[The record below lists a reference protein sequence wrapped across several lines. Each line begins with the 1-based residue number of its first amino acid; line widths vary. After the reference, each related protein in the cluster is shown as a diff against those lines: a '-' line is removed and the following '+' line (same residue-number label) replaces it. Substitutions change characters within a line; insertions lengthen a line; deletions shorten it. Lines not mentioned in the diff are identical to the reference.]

1 MNSFDDL
8 LKQLLPQ
15 QKPVYQPSAVNQL
28 TAPKPQAEVT
38 AYEPT
43 LRQRGQQAVQGLLEN
58 IGYDRGY
65 SRGVSQSLLGGPSST
80 LPMDMG
86 LADVVPGLGYL
97 LGAEE
102 SMQGVKSAK
111 KNLDEGNIGN
121 AALEYGLSSLGL
133 LPGIAGTYRPS
144 TNKNVDPSV
153 GNNYETTF
161 LGGLLDKKPVNLED
175 YLGSSVMVMP
185 WDSTSR
191 NVSVNSVSDILL
203 PNKEITHG
211 GQDYSRD
218 ILHQKMGVAGASN
231 EDIAKRIAN
240 REDFARQENLAAGGT
255 GKILHLPITMGDFA
269 ENFSVMPTNI
279 LLGVFDK
286 SNASKDAIQ
295 KLNQQVRSKPA
306 YKKTKDGIKTIY
318 PFKNFKG
325 IETEEGRNQ
334 LINGGDLETTAGELR
349 KAFVE
354 KMYLKGNQQAFD
366 FNAEDIINAI
376 NDPALKNVPKGF
388 VGNTVIGSSPNGMKL
403 TPSDNPTYNTNFSG
417 EYLGYL
423 GSPNQAIPLESL
435 MTRTYDRIAKEMAN
449 KQGNIRQNT
458 IGALEKRNEN
468 VSEFIDDE
476 FLQNLSNY
484 FKSIRQ

>member
-1 MNSFDDL
+1 MNSFDEL

-111 KNLDEGNIGN
+111 KNLDEGNIGS
-121 AALEYGLSSLGL
+121 AALEYGLSGLGL

-144 TNKNVDPSV
+144 TPKNIDPDV
-153 GNNYETTF
+153 GKIYDTEF
-161 LGGLLDKKPVNLED
+161 LGGLLDKKPVNLEN

-191 NVSVNSVSDILL
+191 NVAVKSVSDVDL
-203 PNKEITHG
+203 PTTEITHG
-211 GQDYSRD
+211 GFPYAMD
-218 ILHQKMGVAGASN
+218 IQHQKEGIAGASG
-231 EDIAKRIAN
+231 EEIAKRIQT

-255 GKILHLPITMGDFA
+255 GRIIHVPITMGDFA
-269 ENFSVMPTNI
+269 ENFSVQPTNI
-279 LLGVFDK
+279 LLGIFD
-286 SNASKDAIQ
+286 Q
-295 KLNQQVRSKPA
+295 SKPTKEA
-306 YKKTKDGIKTIY
+306 IKTVNKKIRNKPEYKKIGDEIKTIY
-318 PFKNFKG
+318 PYKNFAG
-325 IETEEGRNQ
+325 IETERGRNQ
-334 LINGGDLETTAGELR
+334 LYTGDGIATTAGNLR
-349 KAFVE
+349 KAFTE
-354 KMYLKGNQQAFD
+354 KMYLTGSQKAFG
-366 FNAEDIINAI
+366 FNKEDIVNAI
-376 NDPALKNVPKGF
+376 TYEPLKGVPKGY
-388 VGNTVIGSSPNGMKL
+388 VGDTLIGSSPNGMAL
-403 TPSDNPTYNTNFSG
+403 SRSTNPTYDTNFSG
-417 EYLGYL
+417 EYLGTL
-423 GSPNQAIPLESL
+423 GQSIPVEQL
-435 MTRTYDRIAKEMAN
+435 MPKTFNRVAQEMAN
-449 KQGNIRQNT
+449 KRGNLRQNT